1 MIAAG
6 PSSQPPPGASDVES
20 APNAATSRPSSD
32 VESARS
38 TETKP
43 ARTSGGAAMVAAG
56 ILLSRLAGLVRQR
69 VIAHYFGL
77 SVLADV
83 IAAAFRIGNV
93 TQYLLGE
100 GALSASFIPV
110 YAKLRAEGRPRE
122 AATFALAALGALLV
136 GVTAVS
142 AIGVAA
148 APWLSRAIVPGFS
161 EEALAQTTRLT
172 RVLFPMTGLVIL
184 SAWGLGVLNAHRRF
198 FVPYAAP
205 VVWSAAQIVALVVLG
220 STLGVRGEPL
230 AMGLAV
236 AALAG
241 AALQALVMLPAA
253 RRIFG
258 SVRPRLDR
266 RDPNLRE
273 AIRRLPGAIVSR
285 GVIQIAGL
293 VDAALVSLTGPGAQA
308 AFQYTQTLYL
318 LPLSLLGA
326 GEAAALLPAMAGDT
340 AEEDR
345 ARRIDRLR
353 TRLGGAMTRV
363 AVLAIPSTAALAF
376 LGNELLRVLLQTG
389 SFDAAA
395 TVRVQRLLAA
405 YAFALLGNAWGRV
418 LTAASHALGDTR
430 TPARYG
436 VYRVLAGGAA
446 AVLLMQRFG
455 AMGVVLGSVVAA
467 WVETFALGRKLR
479 RDLGGLGVSARIVL
493 VSLVITTL
501 ALASAAILRHVMPA
515 SFAASVAGALL
526 VLAVFGAVYLG
537 LATTVRVLDWRAILR
552 RRR

>member
-1 MIAAG
+1 MTASGA
-6 PSSQPPPGASDVES
+6 PSSQRSSGPSGAES
-20 APNAATSRPSSD
+20 AASKPSR
-32 VESARS
+32 
-38 TETKP
+38 TG
-43 ARTSGGAAMVAAG
+43 GGAAMVAAG

-110 YAKLRAEGRPRE
+110 YAKLRAEGRARD

-136 GVTAVS
+136 AVTAVS
-142 AIGVAA
+142 ALGVSA

-161 EEALAQTTRLT
+161 AEALASTTRLT

-205 VVWSAAQIVALVVLG
+205 VLWSAAQIAGLVVLG
-220 STLGVRGEPL
+220 SALGVRGEPL

-236 AALAG
+236 ASLAG
-241 AALQALVMLPAA
+241 ALLQVLVMLPST
-253 RRIFG
+253 RRILG
-258 SVRPRLDR
+258 ALRPRFDR
-266 RDPNLRE
+266 ADPNLRE
-273 AIRRLPGAIVSR
+273 AVRRLPGAVVGR
-285 GVIQIAGL
+285 GVIQVAGL

-308 AFQYTQTLYL
+308 AFQYTQTIYL

-340 AEEDR
+340 AEDDR
-345 ARRIDRLR
+345 ARRIERLR
-353 TRLGGAMTRV
+353 GRLGGALVRV
-363 AVLAIPSTAALAF
+363 AVLAIPATAALAF
-376 LGNELLRVLLQTG
+376 LGAEILRVLLQGG

-395 TVRVQRLLAA
+395 AARVQRLLAA

-436 VYRVLAGGAA
+436 VIRVLAGGAA
-446 AVLLMQRFG
+446 AVLLMMRYD
-455 AMGVVLGSVVAA
+455 ALGVVLGSVVAA
-467 WVETFALGRKLR
+467 WVETFALARKLR
-479 RDLGGLGVSARIVL
+479 TELGGLGVNARFVL
-493 VSLVITTL
+493 VSLGNAAIATV
-501 ALASAAILRHVMPA
+501 SAATVRHLLPA
-515 SFAASVAGALL
+515 PFAASVVGALV
-526 VLAVFGAVYLG
+526 VLTVFGAVYLG
-537 LATTVRVLDWRAILR
+537 LATMTRVLDVRTVLR
-552 RRR
+552 RGR